1 MESMEE
7 IGKKLEKP
15 QGNKDLISRSS
26 KENEVKQE
34 QNKQQNNVPT
44 NKDNET
50 YLKFLSVMKPQR

>member
-50 YLKFLSVMKPQR
+50 YLNFLSVMKPQR